1 MTRMQKISLA
11 RRRLLQASGSV
22 LTLAATL
29 GLGLLPAR
37 ARAGASR
44 PAFEARTQAAALQQL
59 GAESAL
65 ESPDIFIKAPQLSE
79 NGAFVPLEVTSN
91 IPGTSSISVLVEKN
105 RYPLI
110 ATFRFGAGVEAF
122 VSTRIKMAE
131 TSAVRAVVQA
141 DGKFYT
147 AATEVMVILGGC
159 G

>member
-1 MTRMQKISLA
+1 MTRLKKISLA

-22 LTLAATL
+22 WTLVATL

-37 ARAGASR
+37 AWAGASR
-44 PAFEARTQAAALQQL
+44 SVFAVRTQAAALQQL

-91 IPGTSSISVLVEKN
+91 IPGTRSISVLVEKN

-110 ATFRFGAGVEAF
+110 ATFRFGPGVEAY

-131 TSAVRAVVQA
+131 TSTVRAIVQA